1 MSDSPERAA
10 DVGNEISSLPC
21 LDASPKTIRRR
32 SCHRTTIRYNAASKT
47 MQIARKYK
55 FFNALDLKS
64 FIYNRLPDP
73 LRKLTN
79 IESIHWVKD

>member
-10 DVGNEISSLPC
+10 DVGNEISNLPC
-21 LDASPKTIRRR
+21 HDASGKTTR
-32 SCHRTTIRYNAASKT
+32 CHHRTTIRYNAASKT

-55 FFNALDLKS
+55 FFNGLDLKS